1 MAPRISG
8 TPGTVGGEPPSSLP
22 ATALETTPE
31 NPWPVSLLSKNIKRY
46 IERMSV
52 VWVEGQII
60 EFNSRGRASYLTI
73 RDLNDQISLPVQV
86 FSDVLDRLETPVK
99 AGDHV
104 VVQLKANFWMKIGRL
119 SMQARDIRPVGLGE
133 LLARLERL
141 KRLLAA
147 EGLFDPAL
155 KKPIPFLPTKIGLI
169 TGRNS
174 DAEKDVIRNATLR
187 WPSVEFDV
195 INTAVQGTGA
205 VTQIIAALD
214 QLDARPDVDVII
226 IARGGGS
233 LEDLLPFSNESLIR
247 AVVAAKTP
255 IVSAIGHE
263 ADRPILDEVA
273 DLRASTP
280 TDAAKRVVPDF
291 YQEVMDIMQARAVMT
306 GILERF
312 ITNEQKGLDS
322 VRSRPVL
329 ANPHTI
335 ITTRAEEIADWRARA
350 ASLTKRILQ
359 HGDATV
365 EHLRTQIRALSPLNT
380 LARGYAIVQDTSGTA
395 VRNTQDLST
404 GDKLTV
410 TVEQGTFDATV
421 TKIHPH
427 RQTTP
432 RSKDTP

>member
-8 TPGTVGGEPPSSLP
+8 TPGTVGGEPPTTLP
-22 ATALETTPE
+22 ATARETTPE

-141 KRLLAA
+141 KRLLAS

-205 VTQIIAALD
+205 VTQVIAALEE
-214 QLDARPDVDVII
+214 LDAKPDVDVII

-247 AVVAAKTP
+247 AVATAQTP
-255 IVSAIGHE
+255 VVSAIGHE
-263 ADRPILDEVA
+263 ADHPILDEVA

-280 TDAAKRVVPDF
+280 TDAAKRIVPDF
-291 YQEVMDIMQARAVMT
+291 HQEVMDIMQARAVMT
-306 GILERF
+306 GIFERF

-335 ITTRAEEIADWRARA
+335 ITTRAEEVADWRARA
-350 ASLTKRILQ
+350 TSLTRRILQ

-365 EHLRTQIRALSPLNT
+365 EHLRTQIRTLSPLNT

-432 RSKDTP
+432 RTKDTP

>member
-8 TPGTVGGEPPSSLP
+8 TPGTVGGEPPTTLP
-22 ATALETTPE
+22 ATARETTPE

-141 KRLLAA
+141 KRLLAS

-205 VTQIIAALD
+205 VTQVIAALEE
-214 QLDARPDVDVII
+214 LDAKPDVDVII

-247 AVVAAKTP
+247 AVATAQTP
-255 IVSAIGHE
+255 VVSAIGHE
-263 ADRPILDEVA
+263 ADHPILDEVA

-280 TDAAKRVVPDF
+280 TDAAKRIVPDF
-291 YQEVMDIMQARAVMT
+291 HQEVMGIMQARAVMT
-306 GILERF
+306 GIFERF

-335 ITTRAEEIADWRARA
+335 ITTRAEEVADWRARA
-350 ASLTKRILQ
+350 TSLTRRILQ

-365 EHLRTQIRALSPLNT
+365 EHLRTQIRTLSPLNT

-432 RSKDTP
+432 RTQDTP

>member
-104 VVQLKANFWMKIGRL
+104 VVQLKANFWIKIGRL

-247 AVVAAKTP
+247 AVAAAKTP

-335 ITTRAEEIADWRARA
+335 IATRAEEIADWRARA

-359 HGDATV
+359 HGNSTV

-404 GDKLTV
+404 GDKLNV

-421 TKIHPH
+421 TRIHPH